1 MCKSDVTV
9 ACVVGEMHE
18 GGIVGTSGTCAVGV
32 CTWCGGG
39 AVVACG
45 VGEMHEGDVVG
56 AVGVCVG
63 VVMCVGVMCVGM
75 VQVKELHMHAWVCV

>member
-18 GGIVGTSGTCAVGV
+18 GDIVGTSGTCAVGM

-39 AVVACG
+39 AVVVCE
-45 VGEMHEGDVVG
+45 VREMHKGDVVG
-56 AVGVCVG
+56 V
-63 VVMCVGVMCVGM
+63 
-75 VQVKELHMHAWVCV
+75 